1 MFMQLA
7 KKQREYH
14 PDEKRGHF
22 TQGYMGSAGMLLAT
36 VGAPF
41 DIGIVARI
49 LDEQ

>member
-1 MFMQLA
+1 MKNVA
-7 KKQREYH
+7 IS
-14 PDEKRGHF
+14 P
-22 TQGYMGSAGMLLAT
+22 QGYMGSAGMLLAT